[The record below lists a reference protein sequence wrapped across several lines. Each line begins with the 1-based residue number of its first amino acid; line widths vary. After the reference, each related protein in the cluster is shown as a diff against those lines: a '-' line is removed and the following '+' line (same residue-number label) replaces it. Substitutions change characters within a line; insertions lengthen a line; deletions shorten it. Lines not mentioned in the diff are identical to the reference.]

1 MARRRA
7 RRRSSFRKPASP
19 VPADLRGGSGDAAS
33 PGTACARPSGA
44 ARSATAGARQASLS
58 VRTAHCR
65 SAARSLPGSVRVT
78 NAAPPPTTRSR
89 AATATRLPRPFRGE
103 GGAGAALRAGAG
115 AARSRPRCGS
125 IRALGERARSF
136 IVAGRSSGSGASIRA
151 ILLAQARRH
160 GGQIR
165 HLPARLYRRHWAVA
179 HVERRPGRGR
189 REHQSQAV
197 DVGAA
202 VDPAVI
208 EAELPQARR
217 TGSDRRN
224 PLRRSSRPR
233 PRSAWRCRNRGSSP
247 SRSPR
252 PAG

>member
-19 VPADLRGGSGDAAS
+19 VPADLRAALATRPS

-78 NAAPPPTTRSR
+78 NAAPPPDDEEQGRNCHQAAPPLSR
-89 AATATRLPRPFRGE
+89 RGRGRGRAPSRRGGRP
-103 GGAGAALRAGAG
+103 
-115 AARSRPRCGS
+115 ARRPRCGS

-151 ILLAQARRH
+151 ISS
-160 GGQIR
+160 
-165 HLPARLYRRHWAVA
+165 
-179 HVERRPGRGR
+179 RRPGGTADRSGTSRRASIAAIGLLPMSSGAPVAGR

-208 EAELPQARR
+208 E
-217 TGSDRRN
+217 GRN
-224 PLRRSSRPR
+224 CSGE
-233 PRSAWRCRNRGSSP
+233 AYW
-247 SRSPR
+247 
-252 PAG
+252 